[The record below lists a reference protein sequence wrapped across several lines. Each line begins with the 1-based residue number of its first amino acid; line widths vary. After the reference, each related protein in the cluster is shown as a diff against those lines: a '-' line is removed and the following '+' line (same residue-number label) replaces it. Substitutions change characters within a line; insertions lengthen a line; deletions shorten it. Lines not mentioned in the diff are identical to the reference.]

1 MQITLNQLTFQTII
15 GILPEERIT
24 PQEVV
29 LNLKITYTY
38 TSNEFINY
46 ADVASFLEITMQHE
60 KYLLI
65 EDALHDLCE
74 KLLTKF
80 PLIEKMFPDL
90 KTEKQQE
97 TAQKIIDGLSRNS
110 DLQDV
115 EYDNLVKQAEMFL
128 DYAKKKRDSK

>member
-80 PLIEKMFPDL
+80 PLIEKMSLQIL
-90 KTEKQQE
+90 KPTILKN
-97 TAQKIIDGLSRNS
+97 AIVGVKHKVKRNK
-110 DLQDV
+110 
-115 EYDNLVKQAEMFL
+115 N
-128 DYAKKKRDSK
+128 